1 MPRASRLGIAG
12 LAVVAFVSAA
22 PGCGRSPAQAAT
34 VSALTARPGLAQLPA
49 AGPPR
54 RIWYKGPKVPQ
65 IAFPDGG
72 RRPIRSLLDV
82 PHAMTFGDYVWN
94 EDGVPPG
101 PLWVRVD
108 IGAQLISVFRGEH
121 EIGTAVILYGG
132 NGKPTPV
139 GAFHVLQK
147 AKDYVSHTYDA
158 PMPFMLRLTSDGVAI
173 HASNVREG
181 WATHGC
187 IGVPLDFAKRLFAE
201 AHLGDS
207 VLVTSAKS

>member
-1 MPRASRLGIAG
+1 MLRPKGAWLAG
-12 LAVVAFVSAA
+12 LTAFAAITTAAGCDRAPVRAA
-22 PGCGRSPAQAAT
+22 PVSP
-34 VSALTARPGLAQLPA
+34 VAQLQPPAPGSSPLRVWYPA
-49 AGPPR
+49 A
-54 RIWYKGPKVPQ
+54 KAPQ
-65 IAFPDGG
+65 IAFPGG
-72 RRPIRSLLDV
+72 VNRPIRSLLDV
-82 PHAMTFGDYVWN
+82 PHAMTFGDYMWN
-94 EDGVPPG
+94 EDGVPAG
-101 PLWVRVD
+101 PVWVRVD
-108 IGAQLISVFRGEH
+108 IDAQLISVFRGEH

-132 NGKPTPV
+132 NGKPTPI

-187 IGVPLDFAKRLFAE
+187 IGVPIDFAKRLFAA

-207 VLVTSAKS
+207 VLITGAAKT